1 MLGGEYNGYLLNYR
15 YNATPGTNRK
25 AGGPGCR
32 REAIPTL
39 VMVPAPQ
46 NATGLAAGLATG
58 APGGREN
65 RRGGTRR
72 GISGA
77 EGGIDDFDIFPRLQP
92 PPDGGGAV
100 SRDDRIPS
108 THQGVDPGQ
117 WIRGGGGF
125 VGDEYE
131 LSIYFLIM
139 ITTSTIFASY
149 HTLLSK

>member
-1 MLGGEYNGYLLNYR
+1 MNLIQYLLSYR
-15 YNATPGTNRK
+15 YRGESGTNRW
-25 AGGPGCR
+25 AGGSGRR

-39 VMVPAPQ
+39 VMVPALQ
-46 NATGLAAGLATG
+46 NATGLAAG

-77 EGGIDDFDIFPRLQP
+77 EGGIDDSNIFPRLQP

-100 SRDDRIPS
+100 SRDDRVAS

-117 WIRGGGGF
+117 RTRGGEGF
-125 VGDEYE
+125 ERM
-131 LSIYFLIM
+131 SM
-139 ITTSTIFASY
+139 N
-149 HTLLSK
+149 